1 MIIKQFFLE
10 GIDFIKQLMSNRVLI
25 FELTKRDFKTRY
37 TENFFGLTWAILEP
51 LAMMVILW
59 LVFTQFFDIN
69 KAMGFPFYLYMFTG
83 LVAFDFF
90 NNALNQGTRSI
101 RDLSF
106 LVKQVNFRIAVLPM
120 IYILSELI
128 IQVIVLLI
136 VVGFCLAN
144 GIYPT
149 IYWLQIFYFIFAA
162 CFLLT
167 GLTWLTSSVLL
178 FFPDIYFIISI
189 VMRALFFLSPIF
201 WVASDIPNKYMLIV
215 KLNPVFYLVE
225 GYRMSFLYNK
235 PFWSDPNGTL
245 YFWVISGL
253 IFLLGIFTFKKLRP
267 HFADAI

>member
-1 MIIKQFFLE
+1 MLIKQFFLE
-10 GIDFIKQLMSNRVLI
+10 GIDFLKQMFNNRVVI

-51 LAMMVILW
+51 LAMMLIMW
-59 LVFTQFFDIN
+59 LVFSQFF
-69 KAMGFPFYLYMFTG
+69 KMGKVLEYPFYLYMFAG

-106 LVKQVNFRIAVLPM
+106 LVKQVNFRVAILPM

-128 IQVIVLLI
+128 IHLIILLI
-136 VVGFCLAN
+136 VVFFCLFN

-149 IYWLQIFYFIFAA
+149 IYWLQVFYFIFAA

-189 VMRALFFLSPIF
+189 VMRALFFMSPIF
-201 WVASDIPNKYMLIV
+201 WIPSAIPNKFMLFV
-215 KLNPVFYLVE
+215 KLNPIFYLVE
-225 GYRMSFLYNK
+225 GYRMCFLYHK

-245 YFWVISGL
+245 YFWVISGT
-253 IFLLGIFTFKKLRP
+253 IFLLGILTFKKLRP
-267 HFADAI
+267 HFADVV